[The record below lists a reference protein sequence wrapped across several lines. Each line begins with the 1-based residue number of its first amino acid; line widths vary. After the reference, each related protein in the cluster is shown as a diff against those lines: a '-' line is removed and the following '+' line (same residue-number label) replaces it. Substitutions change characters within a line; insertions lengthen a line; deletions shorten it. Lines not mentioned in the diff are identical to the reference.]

1 MAVHNVLGRRLGTME
16 CVLNWRLPTLFML
29 GDYFY
34 PNVLYCSA
42 MALLERGGGT
52 VVFVVVVRRHG
63 EMSGHNLLD

>member
-1 MAVHNVLGRRLGTME
+1 
-16 CVLNWRLPTLFML
+16 ML